1 VCRGERILG
10 RHCTR
15 QLIVSGRGDNRREE
29 GLCVQVLLMASHAP
43 VAASLLL
50 DSQQEFTDFL
60 AKPAVAAPP
69 KADYGEGY

>member
-1 VCRGERILG
+1 M
-10 RHCTR
+10 
-15 QLIVSGRGDNRREE
+15 
-29 GLCVQVLLMASHAP
+29 QVLLMASHAP